1 MQLKVNDIVVPVYE
15 KEIKIEIVVDPT
27 GERMPPVTIT
37 ATGGQLDC
45 YASDVTRTGNIVL
58 HVFGEG
64 APTQAGGIFE
74 QICRRPPPHVCGTNN
89 EPCNGLPRVGT
100 PGWKNFVGEKKE

>member
-1 MQLKVNDIVVPVYE
+1 MQLKVNGVSIALTNEEAGVYDPRIV
-15 KEIKIEIVVDPT
+15 IEIAVNPT

-58 HVFGEG
+58 HMFGD
-64 APTQAGGIFE
+64 A
-74 QICRRPPPHVCGTNN
+74 
-89 EPCNGLPRVGT
+89 
-100 PGWKNFVGEKKE
+100 K